1 MLELEQ
7 RATVPSNN
15 KPLATSQPI
24 IFFMSIF
31 DDISQF
37 LESQL
42 DEFLRNN
49 PHLELQAIEEQLKEQ
64 ERDTLKLLLD
74 LKKQQQSLQ
83 DEIMAIAS
91 KIQTWHGR
99 VTKAKNA
106 GKEDLARAAQERE
119 AALMRE
125 GNQVW
130 GKMAGIKTSI
140 AKSHEL
146 LQQIQQRRQEVK
158 TQYEQ
163 TQTKSDRNQNNNY
176 TTGWNRGTT
185 SQNRNAADPLEAE
198 FQKWEL
204 NEELEQMKRNM
215 K

>member
-1 MLELEQ
+1 
-7 RATVPSNN
+7 
-15 KPLATSQPI
+15 
-24 IFFMSIF
+24 MSIF
-31 DDISQF
+31 DDISKF

-83 DEIMAIAS
+83 DEILAIAN
-91 KIQTWHGR
+91 KIQLWHGR
-99 VTKAKNA
+99 VAKAKNA
-106 GKEDLARAAQERE
+106 GKEDLAQAAQERE

-130 GKMAGIKTSI
+130 GKMAGIKTNI

-146 LQQIQQRRQEVK
+146 LQQIQQRHQEVK
-158 TQYEQ
+158 IQAEQ
-163 TQTKSDRNQNNNY
+163 ARTKSDRASNSNY
-176 TTGWNRGTT
+176 TTGWNQGTT
-185 SQNRNAADPLEAE
+185 SQNRNAADPLEAK
-198 FQKWEL
+198 FQEWEL
-204 NEELEQMKRNM
+204 NQELEQMKRNM

>member
-1 MLELEQ
+1 
-7 RATVPSNN
+7 
-15 KPLATSQPI
+15 
-24 IFFMSIF
+24 MSIF
-31 DDISQF
+31 DDISNF

-74 LKKQQQSLQ
+74 LKKQQQGLQ
-83 DEIMAIAS
+83 DEILAIAS

-106 GKEDLARAAQERE
+106 GREDLAQAAQERE

-163 TQTKSDRNQNNNY
+163 TRTNYQNQNNNY

-185 SQNRNAADPLEAE
+185 SQNRNAADPVEAE

-204 NEELEQMKRNM
+204 NEELEQMKRDM

>member
-1 MLELEQ
+1 
-7 RATVPSNN
+7 
-15 KPLATSQPI
+15 
-24 IFFMSIF
+24 MSIF

-37 LESQL
+37 LENQL

-83 DEIMAIAS
+83 DEILAIAN

-99 VTKAKNA
+99 VSRAKNA
-106 GKEDLARAAQERE
+106 GREDLAKAAQERE

-130 GKMAGIKTSI
+130 GKMEGIKTSI
-140 AKSHEL
+140 AKSQEL
-146 LQQIQQRRQEVK
+146 LQQIEQRRKEVK
-158 TQYEQ
+158 VKYNQTR
-163 TQTKSDRNQNNNY
+163 TQTKPNKDSSY
-176 TTGWNRGTT
+176 TTGWNQGKTT
-185 SQNRNAADPLEAE
+185 QNASSADYLEAE

-204 NEELEQMKRNM
+204 DEELEQMKRNM

>member
-1 MLELEQ
+1 
-7 RATVPSNN
+7 
-15 KPLATSQPI
+15 
-24 IFFMSIF
+24 MSIF
-31 DDISQF
+31 DDISKF

-83 DEIMAIAS
+83 DEILAIAS

-106 GKEDLARAAQERE
+106 GREDLAQAAQERE

-158 TQYEQ
+158 AQYEQ
-163 TQTKSDRNQNNNY
+163 TRTSYQNQNSNY
-176 TTGWNRGTT
+176 TTGWNRGT
-185 SQNRNAADPLEAE
+185 NPNKNAVDPIEAE

-204 NEELEQMKRNM
+204 NEELEQMKRDM

>member
-1 MLELEQ
+1 
-7 RATVPSNN
+7 
-15 KPLATSQPI
+15 
-24 IFFMSIF
+24 MSIF
-31 DDISQF
+31 DDISKF

-83 DEIMAIAS
+83 DEILAIANN
-91 KIQTWHGR
+91 IQTWHGR
-99 VTKAKNA
+99 VNKAKSANR
-106 GKEDLARAAQERE
+106 EDLARAAQERE

-130 GKMAGIKTSI
+130 GKMEGVKTNI
-140 AKSHEL
+140 AKSQEL
-146 LQQIQQRRQEVK
+146 LKQIEQRRREIK
-158 TQYEQ
+158 TQYQQ
-163 TQTKSDRNQNNNY
+163 TRNQNSQTKNNSY
-176 TTGWNRGTT
+176 TTGWNQGTT
-185 SQNRNAADPLEAE
+185 SQSKSAVDPLEAE

-204 NEELEQMKRNM
+204 NEELEEMKRNIN
-215 K
+215 